1 MLAFPRLG
9 QRRQLQCLVV
19 VALPGDHS
27 LAVR

>member
-9 QRRQLQCLVV
+9 QRRQLPRLVV